1 MRSDSF
7 MGKILSS
14 SILFL
19 TMLMSL
25 RSVAAVT
32 YLEGD
37 IVGESEI
44 TVDASTSF
52 FEAATASRY
61 GHVGVII
68 RGKTEWVVYEEY
80 PPKAQIVT
88 LKDFLARSHGTYT
101 VIRRRQALTAT
112 QLQQVRASA
121 QDIVK
126 RGVPYNYSQTSNNDS
141 MNCSEFIHSIFAAAQ
156 LQVGKVQTV
165 ADLNLKTFHGYLWKI
180 WQQTSPDTSLKDH
193 VLTPASVMKTADWS
207 KIDGSVDPNVLL
219 TDAQL
224 VAQWKKESALKG
236 IADEWG
242 VTTQQID
249 KMAQPQRE
257 KDAPES
263 APFVLKIVVIKD
275 WIQADFCR
283 IVLGDQRTDIFAN
296 LFI

>member
-249 KMAQPQRE
+249 KMAQP
-257 KDAPES
+257 
-263 APFVLKIVVIKD
+263 
-275 WIQADFCR
+275 
-283 IVLGDQRTDIFAN
+283 
-296 LFI
+296 